1 MRVVRFAYIAAL
13 AALAVLLGAGMALKF
28 TSRLNPSAGPPRLST
43 LLLNN
48 RAAQR
53 QPQPGASTAI
63 IPAHQP
69 GAAPENRIVAGY
81 NAQADV
87 LELPMAST
95 DFVGDWGGHIHS
107 SLQRVSPDLVGTS
120 PDRVSVI
127 FGRRGDTVFMA
138 SELYSSSNQ
147 RLVHLPAGRILDSRL
162 AVIEYESEDDQ
173 LDYICAHRFRLV
185 DNARMSYRSTVTVYD
200 LHSHKLM
207 GIVRQR
213 ATLRRLLTLR
223 QQLEYERP
231 SRYQIPRAEISASDR
246 FGPH

>member
-1 MRVVRFAYIAAL
+1 MV
-13 AALAVLLGAGMALKF
+13 
-28 TSRLNPSAGPPRLST
+28 
-43 LLLNN
+43 
-48 RAAQR
+48 
-53 QPQPGASTAI
+53 
-63 IPAHQP
+63 
-69 GAAPENRIVAGY
+69 APLD
-81 NAQADV
+81 AQANI

-120 PDRVSVI
+120 PDRVSVY

-147 RLVHLPAGRILDSRL
+147 KLVRRPSARIIDTRL

-173 LDYICAHRFRLV
+173 LDYICTHRFRLV

-231 SRYQIPRAEISASDR
+231 SRYQIPRAEISATER
-246 FGPH
+246 IGPH